1 MSPKIGIGDIRREQ
15 LTQAAMK
22 CIASKGYHRVTLE
35 DVSQEAGLSK
45 GIASYYFKNREDLLI
60 SVIRRMRDHV
70 IANTKTIYGLP
81 NELEE
86 EGLFEKL
93 EQYYANPEIDLVRL
107 IHGGVRA
114 LLAMV
119 DDNPVIFQVVLEFWC
134 QIPHNPAIADFNSSL
149 HKHLRNI
156 SAVVIA
162 EGIKRGLFKKRDPQE
177 ASFVMIS
184 SIAGVALSHVL
195 YGKQFD
201 QEVLSKA
208 IEEMV
213 FGYLLEKLR

>member
-60 SVIRRMRDHV
+60 SVIRRMRDNV
-70 IANTKTIYGLP
+70 IATTKTIYGLP

-93 EQYYANPEIDLVRL
+93 EQHYANPEIDLVRL
-107 IHGGVRA
+107 IHGGIRA
-114 LLAMV
+114 LLNMI
-119 DDNPVIFQVVLEFWC
+119 DDNPVIVQVVLEFWC

-149 HKHLRNI
+149 HKHLRDI
-156 SAVVIA
+156 SAIVIA
-162 EGIKRGLFKKRDPQE
+162 EGIKRGVFKKRDPQE

-184 SIAGVALSHVL
+184 SIAGVALNQNL

-213 FGYLLEKLR
+213 FGYLLKK